1 MKLIF
6 GPVNF
11 CVRGRRRIRR
21 FRFPILTL
29 LMMEMYILPNIPDP
43 SWSYDDCVAA
53 VDRHKNPLKPVK

>member
-11 CVRGRRRIRR
+11 CVRGRRRIRH

-29 LMMEMYILPNIPDP
+29 LMMEMYTTEYTRPKLE
-43 SWSYDDCVAA
+43 
-53 VDRHKNPLKPVK
+53 L